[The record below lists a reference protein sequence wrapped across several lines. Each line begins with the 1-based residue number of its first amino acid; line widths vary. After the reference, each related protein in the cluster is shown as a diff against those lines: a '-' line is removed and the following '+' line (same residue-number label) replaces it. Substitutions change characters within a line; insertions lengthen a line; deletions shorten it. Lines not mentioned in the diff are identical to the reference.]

1 MYTLDTKKQ
10 QHLWKKTALC
20 YLGISVFCVMFTI
33 IYESFS
39 YGESST
45 TMRLMFL
52 FPLIGGTLPSLF
64 FSFKPLK
71 YQPSRRSYNL
81 WNSGIAIL
89 TNGCVIKGII
99 NISGRFTDYD
109 RIYWGLGI
117 CFLLASV
124 LFYFIDVGKLVKAR

>member
-1 MYTLDTKKQ
+1 
-10 QHLWKKTALC
+10 
-20 YLGISVFCVMFTI
+20 MFTI

-39 YGESST
+39 YGEWST

-52 FPLIGGTLPSLF
+52 FPLIGGTFLF
-64 FSFKPLK
+64 LFLYYKNLKHTFS
-71 YQPSRRSYNL
+71 RISYNL

-117 CFLLASV
+117 CFLLTSA
-124 LFYFIDVGKLVKAR
+124 LFYFIDIEKWVKTR

>member
-1 MYTLDTKKQ
+1 
-10 QHLWKKTALC
+10 
-20 YLGISVFCVMFTI
+20 MFTI

>member
-52 FPLIGGTLPSLF
+52 FPLIGGTFLF
-64 FSFKPLK
+64 LFLYYKNLKHTFS
-71 YQPSRRSYNL
+71 RISYNL

-117 CFLLASV
+117 CFLLTSA
-124 LFYFIDVGKLVKAR
+124 LFYFIDIEKWVKTR